1 MEDRESKEV
10 EVIPQWTGTLPDG
23 KKLVSSRLTPERVVV
38 FGAHSVLKAII
49 SVKTEPIDLSGLE
62 ESDTIEAAVILPT
75 TSVSLAPGS
84 PPRVK
89 VDREIADTAE
99 KPAKKKQKA
108 EKAP

>member
-1 MEDRESKEV
+1 
-10 EVIPQWTGTLPDG
+10 
-23 KKLVSSRLTPERVVV
+23 VVV
-38 FGAHSVLKAII
+38 FGAPSVLKAII

-75 TSVSLAPGS
+75 ASVSLAPGS
-84 PPRVK
+84 PPGVK

-99 KPAKKKQKA
+99 KPAKKRQKA